1 MATMVSKLE
10 SNRHKIGDN
19 KQVIGHFK
27 RRHNLKHKISIFSI
41 FLLTVLYACGQKQQ
55 TNTASINQ
63 QELVDSLKK
72 KVDQKWII
80 ENPSLKPTKSSF
92 FNKNNESKYFVG
104 LLKISGQSV
113 PFTWDDNLSLLNFL
127 LNLEN
132 EIKVK
137 HGIDADQNF
146 KGTKIAWDNNISGLI
161 WFNDK
166 AYKATVDNWYLFGF
180 TECPGTIIFPNL
192 SFKKIADIPNAIT
205 NNIQGLTIL
214 PYDENIKIKSDE
226 TIMTTESGKI
236 IKGIGYDIDNDGIFD
251 IFSYNEDIDE
261 TTGYTRL
268 YINVSGQWKCKWI
281 NLDEVCV

>member
-1 MATMVSKLE
+1 M
-10 SNRHKIGDN
+10 
-19 KQVIGHFK
+19 KQT
-27 RRHNLKHKISIFSI
+27 ISILTI
-41 FLLTVLYACGQKQQ
+41 LLLTVLFACGQKQQ
-55 TNTASINQ
+55 TNTPNNQ
-63 QELVDSLKK
+63 LELIDSLKK
-72 KVDQKWII
+72 KVDQKWIR
-80 ENPSLKPTKSSF
+80 ENPSLNPTKSSF
-92 FNKNNESKYFVG
+92 FNKDNENKYFVG
-104 LLKISGQSV
+104 LLQISGQSV
-113 PFTWDDNLSLLNFL
+113 PFTWDDNLSLLQFL
-127 LNLEN
+127 LTVDN
-132 EIKVK
+132 EINVK
-137 HGIDADQNF
+137 DGIAADQNF
-146 KGTKIAWDNNISGLI
+146 KGTKISWDNNISGLI

-166 AYKATVDNWYLFGF
+166 AYKATVDNWHLFGF

-214 PYDENIKIKSDE
+214 PYNENIKIKSAE
-226 TIMTTESGKI
+226 TIMTTESGKD